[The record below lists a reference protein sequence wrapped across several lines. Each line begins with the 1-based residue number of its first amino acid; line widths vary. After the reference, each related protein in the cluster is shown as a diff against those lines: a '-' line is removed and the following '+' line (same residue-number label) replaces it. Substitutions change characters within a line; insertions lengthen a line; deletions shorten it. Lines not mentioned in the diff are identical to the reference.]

1 MKIKSIILFFLIWIV
16 PLLSQPEI
24 PKLNQFANDLTN
36 TLSMQ
41 QLNELNTSLKKFED
55 TTSNQVVFLMVNT
68 LDGYP
73 IEEYSYEVA
82 TNNKIGTKNL
92 NNGILFLIVKKDRLV
107 RLEVGYGLEGALP
120 DATANYII
128 RNEVI
133 PHLKSNDYYAGI
145 YSGINAIIKSV
156 AGEYKVA
163 KKKKDNDDL
172 DIATII
178 FILIFIFMSFIF
190 RGRRRSFYFG
200 GFPRGGTG
208 VGSLGGFGG
217 GGSFGGFGGGG
228 FSGGGGSFG
237 GGGSTGSW

>member
-1 MKIKSIILFFLIWIV
+1 MKIKSLILFFLIWVI
-16 PLLSQPEI
+16 PLLSQPQI

-36 TLSMQ
+36 TLSSQ
-41 QLNELNTSLKKFED
+41 QLNELNTILKEFED
-55 TTSNQVVFLMVNT
+55 TTSNQVVFLMINT

-73 IEEYSYEVA
+73 IEEYAYEVA
-82 TNNKIGTKNL
+82 TNNKIGTKDL
-92 NNGILFLIVKKDRLV
+92 DNGILFLISKQDRLV
-107 RLEVGYGLEGALP
+107 RIEVGYGLEGVLP

-128 RNEVI
+128 RNEII

-145 YSGINAIIKSV
+145 YSGINAIVKVV

-178 FILIFIFMSFIF
+178 FILMFIFMSFIF
-190 RGRRRSFYFG
+190 RGRRRFFYFG

-208 VGSLGGFGG
+208 VGSLGGFG

>member
-1 MKIKSIILFFLIWIV
+1 MKIKSIILFFLIWFV

-36 TLSMQ
+36 TLSPQ
-41 QLNELNTSLKKFED
+41 QLNELNATLKEFED

-73 IEEYSYEVA
+73 IEEYAYEVA
-82 TNNKIGTKNL
+82 TNNKIGTKDL

-107 RLEVGYGLEGALP
+107 RIEIGYGLEGALP

-128 RNEVI
+128 RNEII

-145 YSGINAIIKSV
+145 YSGINAIIQAV
-156 AGEYKVA
+156 AGEYKVV

-190 RGRRRSFYFG
+190 RGRRRFFYFG

-217 GGSFGGFGGGG
+217 GSFGGFGGSGG